1 MLIKYCFTWVNLK
14 GYHFRKMAPSKAQ
27 RQKCWSARDAFWEC
41 METNSNDCGKCKAP
55 RTDYENSCSKSWV
68 CMCVDACS
76 NNNRKITFILPGNQ
90 AQRHIT
96 TKRSVKVSK

>member
-1 MLIKYCFTWVNLK
+1 
-14 GYHFRKMAPSKAQ
+14 MAPSKAQ

-68 CMCVDACS
+68 KYFDK
-76 NNNRKITFILPGNQ
+76 RKDFLKYQEKIEKEGFEPIGDKQPN
-90 AQRHIT
+90 A
-96 TKRSVKVSK
+96 